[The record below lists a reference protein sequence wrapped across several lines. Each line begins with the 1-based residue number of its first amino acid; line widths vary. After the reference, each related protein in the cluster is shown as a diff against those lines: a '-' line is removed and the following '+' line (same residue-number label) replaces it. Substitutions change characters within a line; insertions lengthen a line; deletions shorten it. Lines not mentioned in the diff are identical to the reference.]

1 VSDEVTRTSLNQDA
15 ILLTGKIALITGGG
29 AGIGRGIAVA
39 FAEFGADVALLDI
52 NTEAAEQVAALVRAK
67 GRRAMVITAD
77 VTDRDAVRA
86 GIERI
91 MVEFGAL
98 DILVNNAGGTRPLS
112 LLDMADK
119 QADRRIDLNLTS
131 LFTISQAAA
140 KAMIAGGRGGAIIN
154 IASIEGMRGA
164 PMHSVY
170 AACKAGMV
178 NLNRTAALELGEYGI
193 RVNCIAPDLVMTEA
207 MARFTPEALTPR
219 IQKAACRVFSP
230 RPRRQFRR
238 LRRCG
243 DISRLAHVRLRHRCY
258 HQCRRGHLGI
268 ERMDPR

>member
-52 NTEAAEQVAALVRAK
+52 NTEAAEQVA
-67 GRRAMVITAD
+67 
-77 VTDRDAVRA
+77 
-86 GIERI
+86 
-91 MVEFGAL
+91 AL